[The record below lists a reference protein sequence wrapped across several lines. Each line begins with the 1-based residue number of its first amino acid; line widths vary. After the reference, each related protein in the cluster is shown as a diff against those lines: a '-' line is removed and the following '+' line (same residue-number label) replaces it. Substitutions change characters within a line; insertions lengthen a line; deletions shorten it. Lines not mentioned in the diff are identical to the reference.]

1 MVRGHYSKDEQ
12 HKLAVEYDIPLTY
25 QIDAIEP
32 GWLGKPKG
40 LLQVLWERGW
50 IDVNKLGLYS
60 EKGRANQLD
69 GDGHIKK
76 EFEAY
81 VLRTLMSNCQDFVE
95 EKSAMQVL
103 LDDLSSTGSLKI
115 ELPISPKYHCELAG
129 EGIEYT
135 WGMLKKYYRSLL
147 LEMKNMKK
155 KFKECVRQSALYIK
169 QKNVKKISAKCR
181 RQMMAYHEC
190 DHHKTKIV
198 LNQRH
203 IKRQIGLLRRVS
215 VTRMRYR

>member
-1 MVRGHYSKDEQ
+1 MS
-12 HKLAVEYDIPLTY
+12 
-25 QIDAIEP
+25 
-32 GWLGKPKG
+32 
-40 LLQVLWERGW
+40 
-50 IDVNKLGLYS
+50 KLGLYS

-76 EFEAY
+76 EVEAY
-81 VLRTLMSNCQDFVE
+81 ILRTLMSNCWDFVE

-103 LDDLSSTGSLKI
+103 LDDLSSKGTSKI
-115 ELPISPKYHCELAG
+115 ELPISPKYHCELDG
-129 EGIEYT
+129 GGIEYT

-181 RQMMAYHEC
+181 R
-190 DHHKTKIV
+190 
-198 LNQRH
+198 
-203 IKRQIGLLRRVS
+203 
-215 VTRMRYR
+215 